1 MSEIECSRRNAK
13 NARRQRLARHLH
25 RCGERPVFEAL
36 LAVGQNL
43 DFVLEDYARLQP
55 EIYAAI
61 GADVLPID
69 EVAVIDG
76 GRR

>member
-1 MSEIECSRRNAK
+1 MSCAWQSRR
-13 NARRQRLARHLH
+13 NARRQRLARHLY

-36 LAVGQNL
+36 LAVESGQNL
-43 DFVLEDYARLQP
+43 DFVLEDFAQLQP
-55 EIYAAI
+55 EIYDDI

-69 EVAVIDG
+69 EVIIIDG